1 MKRILLG
8 SIAAIM
14 GGAMLWWAFATTSRI
29 RASATWP
36 ATDGEIVK
44 SVIARDSSRIRG
56 ASYNHF
62 YRADITYRFTV
73 NGKAY
78 ESDVFTFGVP
88 HTFSDSAGAATETGT
103 YAVGR
108 HVYVHYDPAN
118 PKVATINTGTV
129 PEEFKFVV
137 WPAWAFAIAGIVA
150 VASGVISRRNR
161 RRG

>member
-1 MKRILLG
+1 
-8 SIAAIM
+8 M
-14 GGAMLWWAFATTSRI
+14 GCAMLWWAFTTTSRI
-29 RASATWP
+29 RASAKWP

-62 YRADITYRFTV
+62 YRADITYRFMV
-73 NGKAY
+73 NGKPY

-88 HTFSDSAGAATETGT
+88 HAFSDSVEAAAETGT

-118 PKVATINTGTV
+118 PKVATINAGTV
-129 PEEFKFVV
+129 PDEFKLVFWTA
-137 WPAWAFAIAGIVA
+137 WPFAIVGILA

-161 RRG
+161 RRGMNR